1 MRRVGVTVGLIPLC
15 LILGGFVL
23 IPAVTA
29 QQAGLTDAH
38 LESAAIEVPQ
48 LVDLLELQPGMS
60 VADVGAGFGAWT
72 MGLSRSIG
80 PAGRVY
86 ATDIGK
92 AQLTALRETVRRE
105 SLSNV
110 IVLEGAVGSTNLP
123 ALCCDAV
130 LVRDAY
136 HHFTQPGDMVRSLA
150 AGHHRLPAAT
160 EHDGPVRRTCR
171 SQRARRAAGGRAAR
185 GRQPP
190 DACQN
195 DPGLGAG
202 QPAGFALPR
211 AVSEKL
217 AHAAPDRA
225 RSAFSSM
232 ARNRSTPGPTAPDR
246 RSAGIHLPVCGF
258 PRRLPRSPHGGG
270 CRSGPCP
277 GGP

>member
-150 AGHHRLPAAT
+150 ASLKP
-160 EHDGPVRRTCR
+160 
-171 SQRARRAAGGRAAR
+171 GGRLAIIDF
-185 GRQPP
+185 PP
-190 DACQN
+190 RPNTTVPSGVPADRNGHGVPPEVVQREGGSLLTHVRTIPDWAP
-195 DPGLGAG
+195 DS
-202 QPAGFALPR
+202 QPASLFLVLFR
-211 AVSEKL
+211 K
-217 AHAAPDRA
+217 
-225 RSAFSSM
+225 
-232 ARNRSTPGPTAPDR
+232 N
-246 RSAGIHLPVCGF
+246 
-258 PRRLPRSPHGGG
+258 
-270 CRSGPCP
+270 
-277 GGP
+277 